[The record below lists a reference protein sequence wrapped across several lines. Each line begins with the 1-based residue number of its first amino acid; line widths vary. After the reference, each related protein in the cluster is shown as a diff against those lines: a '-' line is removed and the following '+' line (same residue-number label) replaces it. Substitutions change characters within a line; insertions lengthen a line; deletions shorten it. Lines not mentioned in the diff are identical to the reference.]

1 MLHSTAACRNTYMTR
16 SMTTPPISVI
26 RTGPKWWTDPDRMVR
41 HKLMYFTLGIDQQP
55 LRRTAV
61 IAVDQYRQHM
71 CKPAMSTSDTTG
83 YKRARQSQMTT
94 WYRRIQYQEY
104 YLQHMFTRHVWG
116 LLRMYPANHT
126 KIAGKADDGYAGYD
140 SVPFHRYNRTPLPFP
155 AREIYERRK

>member
-1 MLHSTAACRNTYMTR
+1 MHQTLLRRNTYLTR
-16 SMTTPPISVI
+16 SMTTSPISVI
-26 RTGPKWWTDPDRMVR
+26 RSGPRWWSEPDRMVR
-41 HKLMYFTLGIDQQP
+41 HKLLYFTLGIDQLP

-61 IAVDQYRQHM
+61 IAADVFRQHM
-71 CKPAMSTSDTTG
+71 CRPAAMSGDATG
-83 YKRARQSQMTT
+83 YKKARKAQLNT

-104 YLQHMFTRHVWG
+104 YLQHLFTRHAWS

-140 SVPFHRYNRTPLPFP
+140 GVPYHRYNRSPLPLP